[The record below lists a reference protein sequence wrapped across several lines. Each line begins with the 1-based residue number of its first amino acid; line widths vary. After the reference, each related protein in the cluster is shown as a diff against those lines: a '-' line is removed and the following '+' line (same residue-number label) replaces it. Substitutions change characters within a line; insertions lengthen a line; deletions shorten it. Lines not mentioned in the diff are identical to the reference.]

1 MLFRSYPVEAGAHWM
16 NLSDADIVEDL
27 SSPRPPDAPMS
38 FGMTVLAVIV
48 GILGAMFL
56 LMFL

>member
-1 MLFRSYPVEAGAHWM
+1 MEAGAHWM

-38 FGMTVLAVIV
+38 FGMTVLAVIA